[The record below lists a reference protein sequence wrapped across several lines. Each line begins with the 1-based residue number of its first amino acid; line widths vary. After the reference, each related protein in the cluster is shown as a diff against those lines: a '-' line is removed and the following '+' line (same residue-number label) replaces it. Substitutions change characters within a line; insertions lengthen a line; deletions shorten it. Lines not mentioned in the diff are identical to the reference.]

1 MSTIGTPVTPCPALQ
16 EELVRYFNT
25 CPATRRVQTPTLI
38 WTNSPINKSGISQLV
53 QPVTGKKR
61 TVQLTYTQPAPV
73 SDVTAVESCDKVCTA
88 TTEQGDNYATYTID
102 CTDGLRIERKVNL
115 ADWNESCKSD
125 GTIIFDTLVNM
136 LDGLIPAV
144 AEKQAAELNPLLG
157 TYSNAVDP
165 SWLTA
170 DDFLEV
176 ATKDANDKN
185 DPAWFER
192 VNAAKVLTGFCAP
205 TLITGGIDLWTAWRL
220 LNVGCCTQD
229 GLDALAIAEQFG
241 EAVVYDYYVAQEFG
255 NNVSLMLQSNSIQL
269 LTATW
274 GRPALDISGFA
285 ALDMTYRNYFE
296 TVVADPITGIPVDL
310 IIKEDCGDI
319 SIIMTA
325 TTKTVGLPNDLY
337 PAGHPMEGVTFAN
350 GIQVTNP

>member
-1 MSTIGTPVTPCPALQ
+1 VT
-16 EELVRYFNT
+16 E
-25 CPATRRVQTPTLI
+25 
-38 WTNSPINKSGISQLV
+38 
-53 QPVTGKKR
+53 
-61 TVQLTYTQPAPV
+61 
-73 SDVTAVESCDKVCTA
+73 VENCDKVCTA

-115 ADWNESCKSD
+115 NDWNESCKSD

-144 AEKQAAELNPLLG
+144 AAKQAAELNPLLG
-157 TYSNAVDP
+157 TWSNAVDP
-165 SWLTA
+165 AWLTA

-176 ATKDANDKN
+176 ATKDSNDKN

-192 VNAAKVLTGFCAP
+192 VNGAKVLTGFCAP
-205 TLITGGIDLWTAWRL
+205 TLITGGLDLWSAWRL

-337 PAGHPMEGVTFAN
+337 PTGHPMEGVTFAN